1 MAIIGIGTD
10 ILEVGRISDILGRG
24 ERFLKRVFTENERR
38 YFESRGMK
46 PETVA
51 AFWCAKEAVS
61 KALGTGIRGFELK
74 DIEISHNELGKPIV
88 FLHGNAKLIGKN
100 LGIENI
106 QLSLS
111 HSDMYAIA
119 FCMVE

>member
-10 ILEVGRISDILGRG
+10 ILEVDRISDILKKGD
-24 ERFLKRVFTENERR
+24 RFLKRVLTEEERQ
-38 YFESRGMK
+38 YFEVKGMK
-46 PETVA
+46 PETLA
-51 AFWCAKEAVS
+51 ALWCAKEAVS
-61 KALGTGIRGFELK
+61 KALGTGIRGFELR

-88 FLHGNAKLIGKN
+88 LLHGNAKLLGEN

-119 FCMVE
+119 FCVIE

>member
-10 ILEVGRISDILGRG
+10 ILEVDRIADILKRG
-24 ERFLKRVFTENERR
+24 DRFLKRVLTEGELQ
-38 YFESRGMK
+38 YFEVKGMK
-46 PETVA
+46 PETLA
-51 AFWCAKEAVS
+51 ALWCAKEAVS
-61 KALGTGIRGFELK
+61 KALGTGIRGFELR

-88 FLHGNAKLIGKN
+88 LLHGNAKLLGEN

-119 FCMVE
+119 FCVIE